1 MQRTRLSA
9 GFARSAKHIPDGS
22 VQCRFFFVFGN
33 NVPYTMLFELLALGI
48 HQFKNT
54 LAGQFGFA
62 TTFTEPNP
70 CVLSEYH
77 VIHHSLLSPHFA
89 ASAWHNSRYS
99 SRP

>member
-9 GFARSAKHIPDGS
+9 GFARSATHIPDGS

-33 NVPYTMLFELLALGI
+33 NVLYTMLFELQALAI

-70 CVLSEYH
+70 CVFSEYH
-77 VIHHSLLSPHFA
+77 VNHHSLLSYHFA
-89 ASAWHNSRYS
+89 VSACHN
-99 SRP
+99 